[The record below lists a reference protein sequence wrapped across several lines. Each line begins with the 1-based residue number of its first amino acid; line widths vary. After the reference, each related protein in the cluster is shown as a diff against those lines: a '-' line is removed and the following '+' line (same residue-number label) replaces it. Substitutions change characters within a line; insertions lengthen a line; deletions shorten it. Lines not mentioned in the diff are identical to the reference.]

1 VALDPIQNDTLTLRR
16 KQLLDVLEQTGDPS
30 YPELVLRLIG
40 ELDLERGFFIL
51 QNGIGHLRVLGAW
64 ETIWSAFL
72 KKHGAKARTLLPVLE
87 EIVRRDAIVTM
98 RAMVT
103 DPDLRFFLAL
113 LLNIPDRKQI
123 LEMITDRYKGA
134 PLDTIQQWALELL
147 GQDEETCWILDARFP
162 EEVPISEEE
171 QPGLLLAALDY
182 FLKGGKLP
190 RELQGLS
197 KKTLAALNQAFV
209 NSSWCVFGKKS

>member
-30 YPELVLRLIG
+30 YPELILSLIG

-51 QNGIGHLRVLGAW
+51 QNGSGHLRSLGAW
-64 ETIWSAFL
+64 ETIWAAFV
-72 KKHGAKARTLLPVLE
+72 KKHGAKARPLLATLE
-87 EIVRRDAIVTM
+87 EIVRRDAIVAM
-98 RAMVT
+98 RATIT

-123 LEMITDRYKGA
+123 LNMIASRYKGA
-134 PLDTIQQWALELL
+134 PLDTIQQWALVLL
-147 GQDEETCWILDARFP
+147 QQDEETCWILDARFP

-171 QPGLLLAALDY
+171 QPGLLLAALGY
-182 FLKGGKLP
+182 FLEGGKLP
-190 RELQGLS
+190 RELQGLP

-209 NSSWCVFGKKS
+209 NSSWEVLRKEA

>member
-1 VALDPIQNDTLTLRR
+1 
-16 KQLLDVLEQTGDPS
+16 
-30 YPELVLRLIG
+30 
-40 ELDLERGFFIL
+40 
-51 QNGIGHLRVLGAW
+51 
-64 ETIWSAFL
+64 
-72 KKHGAKARTLLPVLE
+72 
-87 EIVRRDAIVTM
+87 M

-123 LEMITDRYKGA
+123 LEMIADRYKGA

-162 EEVPISEEE
+162 EEVLISEEE
-171 QPGLLLAALDY
+171 QPGLLLAALYY
-182 FLKGGKLP
+182 FLKGRKLP
-190 RELQGLS
+190 GELQGFP
-197 KKTLAALNQAFV
+197 KKTLAVLNQAFV